1 MRKEIHC
8 VYVNKGS
15 MITKQNLKFIQL
27 SNSKKKKKKKA
38 KFEIPVDFCQQLTKA
53 SMLEIL
59 IR

>member
-1 MRKEIHC
+1 MRKEIHR

-27 SNSKKKKKKKA
+27 SNSKKKKA